1 MKQTVRR
8 FGCAAIAALFACSPL
23 AVRAQEKPANYPL
36 RPVRIIVG
44 IAPGGGLDSTTRL
57 VAQMVSDK
65 WGQTV
70 VVDNRPGAGTVIAAE
85 LASQAP
91 PDGYTLLMATNTLA
105 LLGAQKRVSF
115 DVRRTFVPVA
125 WAVTQPYVMVANPSL
140 PVKSPK
146 DLVAH
151 SKAKPGTVTYG
162 SSGVGTTLHLGME
175 KLAALTGASFEH
187 VPYKGTAPALL
198 AVIAGE
204 IQILAGSSI
213 ATLPHVKSGKLRG
226 LGVMGPKRIAAA
238 PDLPTFAEALALAG
252 FEVTNS
258 YGLFAPAGTPAAIVD
273 GLNRIVLAGMRT
285 PEVMRKLQSDGAEPA
300 EPGTPA
306 ELKVKFGRDFAE
318 AEKQIKQLKI
328 KFY

>member
-1 MKQTVRR
+1 MKHTVIKL
-8 FGCAAIAALFACSPL
+8 GSAALATLLACSAA
-23 AVRAQEKPANYPL
+23 AVHAQDKPANYPQ
-36 RPVRIIVG
+36 RPIRIIVG

-57 VAQMVSDK
+57 VGQMIGDK

-85 LASQAP
+85 LASQAL

-105 LLGAQKRVSF
+105 LLGAQKRVKF
-115 DVRRTFVPVA
+115 DPRKTFVPIA
-125 WAVTQPYVMVANPSL
+125 WASTQPYIMVVNPSL

-175 KLAALTGASFEH
+175 KLAALTGASLEH

-213 ATLPHVKSGKLRG
+213 STLPHVKSGKLRG
-226 LGVMGPKRIAAA
+226 IGVMGLKRIPAA
-238 PDLPTFAEALALAG
+238 PDLPTFAEALALPN

-258 YGLFAPAGTPAAIVD
+258 YGLFAPAATAPAIVE
-273 GLNRIVLAGMRT
+273 GLNRIVYEGMRT
-285 PEVMRKLQSDGAEPA
+285 PEVLRKLQADGSEPA
-300 EPGTPA
+300 ERATPA
-306 ELKVKFGRDFAE
+306 ALKAQFARDYAE
-318 AEKQIKQLKI
+318 AEKQMKQLKLQI
-328 KFY
+328 Y